1 MATFRVRGTKR
12 QTGEPITG
20 RMKAATRQRAE
31 EHLRKMG
38 ITVTDII
45 ELPPEAPPP
54 PEGAALPE
62 RPAPAEG
69 RPTPHPQPKPP
80 PEAPPG
86 AKGDALL
93 TTQGR
98 WSPEPPPEAPA
109 EEGRRIYI
117 RAPVPVRSY
126 GAVALIVM
134 VLRAMAAMLLL
145 LFVLVVLLA
154 IIAIAGNGAAS
165 LLILVPMAVGLLIFA
180 GLTLALAEL
189 LQMQRDVAQNSA
201 RADERLAH
209 IEELMHKR

>member
-1 MATFRVRGTKR
+1 MATFRVRGTK
-12 QTGEPITG
+12 QGTGEAITG

-38 ITVTDII
+38 ITSTEITEV
-45 ELPPEAPPP
+45 P
-54 PEGAALPE
+54 PEGAAPPE

-69 RPTPHPQPKPP
+69 RPTPRPQPKLA
-80 PEAPPG
+80 PEAPPA

-93 TTQGR
+93 TVQGR

-180 GLTLALAEL
+180 GLTLVLSEL
-189 LQMQRDVAQNSA
+189 LQMQRDVAQNTA
-201 RADERLAH
+201 RLDERLANLH
-209 IEELMHKR
+209 IERERPSA